1 MTKTA
6 HQDEC
11 KGATALMQHL
21 RQRAEEVLRA
31 EQWERPGV
39 ATANAQQ
46 LIYELQVHQAELELQ
61 NEELQHAHQELLAS
75 RDRYNDLY
83 EFAPVGLLTVDA
95 QGTLLEVNLTACT
108 LFGVGRVSLVR
119 TPFARWLSATDS
131 DVLHQHLQHVFE
143 TDTSHTCALHLPQ
156 RDGST
161 RTIQL
166 ESMALRGRHGD
177 NVRCCRTALLDITAR
192 KHAEEALH
200 KQAEI
205 IDQVHDAVMTTD
217 LDGIITSCN
226 QGAERM
232 LGYTCHELCGQSM
245 MRLFPEE
252 DRTAYAPRVMVPLL
266 AHGRYEFETRQ
277 RRKSGELIYCH
288 ISLSL
293 LRKPDGTPEGIVGFA
308 IDVTARRKAEEWLEG
323 LIAATQD
330 AVISIDRHARLV
342 RFNPAAEKIFGY
354 SKHEVEGKQVNL
366 LMPEPYASEH
376 DGYIARY
383 EETGVPRAIGQIRT
397 VTGRRKSGELFPIE
411 LSVTEI
417 AVDEEVHYAAVIRDV
432 SEKVRLH
439 DKAVEN
445 ERLATIGVTA
455 AKLAHEIGNPLN
467 SMTLSLQLLERRL
480 ANTASDEKAAERV
493 RGLRNE
499 VARLTHLLQEF
510 RNLSRRQNYRLAPT
524 DLNHLVTE
532 VLTAETENY
541 TARGVRIVHDSA
553 PELSFVKADAD
564 KLKQVLLNLCK
575 NAVEAMP
582 DGGTLTVRVQQD
594 GNNQVHLH
602 ITDTGSGIPDDVNI
616 FEPFITTKP
625 EGTGLGLA
633 VVRQIIAAHGGEL
646 TYQSALARGTTF
658 TVTLVAVN
666 E

>member
-1 MTKTA
+1 VPAKRPRMDSPDRVGYAVILRDITETRRSTEETIQSEKL
-6 HQDEC
+6 
-11 KGATALMQHL
+11 TAL
-21 RQRAEEVLRA
+21 
-31 EQWERPGV
+31 
-39 ATANAQQ
+39 T
-46 LIYELQVHQAELELQ
+46 
-61 NEELQHAHQELLAS
+61 LLA
-75 RDRYNDLY
+75 
-83 EFAPVGLLTVDA
+83 A
-95 QGTLLEVNLTACT
+95 
-108 LFGVGRVSLVR
+108 GV
-119 TPFARWLSATDS
+119 
-131 DVLHQHLQHVFE
+131 
-143 TDTSHTCALHLPQ
+143 
-156 RDGST
+156 
-161 RTIQL
+161 
-166 ESMALRGRHGD
+166 
-177 NVRCCRTALLDITAR
+177 
-192 KHAEEALH
+192 
-200 KQAEI
+200 
-205 IDQVHDAVMTTD
+205 
-217 LDGIITSCN
+217 
-226 QGAERM
+226 
-232 LGYTCHELCGQSM
+232 
-245 MRLFPEE
+245 
-252 DRTAYAPRVMVPLL
+252 
-266 AHGRYEFETRQ
+266 
-277 RRKSGELIYCH
+277 
-288 ISLSL
+288 
-293 LRKPDGTPEGIVGFA
+293 
-308 IDVTARRKAEEWLEG
+308 
-323 LIAATQD
+323 
-330 AVISIDRHARLV
+330 
-342 RFNPAAEKIFGY
+342 
-354 SKHEVEGKQVNL
+354 
-366 LMPEPYASEH
+366 
-376 DGYIARY
+376 
-383 EETGVPRAIGQIRT
+383 
-397 VTGRRKSGELFPIE
+397 
-411 LSVTEI
+411 
-417 AVDEEVHYAAVIRDV
+417 
-432 SEKVRLH
+432 
-439 DKAVEN
+439 
-445 ERLATIGVTA
+445 
-455 AKLAHEIGNPLN
+455 AHEIGNPLN